1 MVGNRPVRSVASK
14 LLGFTTVMCMVLV
27 PVTGRSGVGSW
38 VLIDLM
44 FFLDSLS
51 WPFSVARIFGIC
63 FDMSSAVSPGH
74 VDKLPLLIDVINVVK
89 TGEKAMR

>member
-1 MVGNRPVRSVASK
+1 MVGKRPVRSVASK
-14 LLGFTTVMCMVLV
+14 SLGFTTVMCMVLV

-51 WPFSVARIFGIC
+51 WPFSVTSKACCVGLLGKVWDVRAEYRLVK
-63 FDMSSAVSPGH
+63 DMRYMPEDGH
-74 VDKLPLLIDVINVVK
+74 LVANRL
-89 TGEKAMR
+89 